1 MVLSKILSDMHSVGV
16 VDDSLTLLEALN
28 TNIIMAVKTP
38 YGATETMILPSMVA
52 QGDLIAPLEAS
63 VLVDNIAK
71 NQIEE
76 ETQRE
81 VMEGSTTL
89 YKYKDTVPI
98 PSMGMMDDTATVTD

>member
-1 MVLSKILSDMHSVGV
+1 MDSFGF
-16 VDDSLTLLEALN
+16 VDDSLPLLEALN
-28 TNIIMAVKTP
+28 TNITMAVKTP
-38 YGATETMILPSMVA
+38 YGATETMMLPSMVA

-63 VLVDNIAK
+63 VQVDDIAR

-81 VMEGSTTL
+81 VMEGSTSM

-98 PSMGMMDDTATVTD
+98 PIMGMMDDTATVTD